1 MARLYQAMYSF
12 RRWASV
18 FFKQRETKSKRI
30 TGYPIKEVDGI
41 FLYKRIRKQQ
51 DAQALQQDLTN
62 LQEWEKTWEMS
73 FNPSKCE
80 VICITRNRTPVNTTY
95 LIHDHPLQLVKQ
107 GKYRGVILSGKLS
120 WIPHIEMVTK
130 RRTTH
135 LLFFVETFPDVL
147 GQMLWFAPTSN
158 KQALHG
164 TPTS

>member
-1 MARLYQAMYSF
+1 MDIQLPRQQEVSKSLSRASTLLADGSF
-12 RRWASV
+12 V
-18 FFKQRETKSKRI
+18 
-30 TGYPIKEVDGI
+30 
-41 FLYKRIRKQQ
+41 YKMTRKQH
-51 DAQALQQDLTN
+51 DVQALQQDL
-62 LQEWEKTWEMS
+62 QAWEKILKMP
-73 FNPSKCE
+73 FNPTKCE
-80 VICITRNRTPVNTTY
+80 VIRITRKRAPVNTTY

-107 GKYRGVILSGKLS
+107 GKYRGVILSDKLS

-135 LLFFVETFPDVL
+135 LLFFIETFPDVL